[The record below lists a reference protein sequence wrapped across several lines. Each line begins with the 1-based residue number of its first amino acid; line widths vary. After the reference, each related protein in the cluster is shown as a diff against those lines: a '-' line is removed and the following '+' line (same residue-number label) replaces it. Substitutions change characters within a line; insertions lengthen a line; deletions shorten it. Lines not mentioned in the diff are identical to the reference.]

1 MFFNFKKDRKK
12 NNIDFLIVGLGNPTK
27 EYENTRHNAGFMA
40 LDYIADRLNV
50 NIKKNKFDALFA
62 DTKLNDKRI
71 FLVKPQTYMNLS
83 GESVFKF
90 VSFYKIF
97 IENIV
102 VISDDISLPVGKI
115 RIRRK
120 GSHGGHNGL
129 KNIINLLGSDNFPRI
144 KIGVG
149 AKPSDWNLA
158 DWVLSK
164 FSNDEL
170 RIMDNGVKNSFNA
183 LKVITNEGV
192 DKAMNEFN

>member
-50 NIKKNKFDALFA
+50 NIKENKFDALFA

>member
-170 RIMDNGVKNSFNA
+170 RIMDNGVKNSFA
-183 LKVITNEGV
+183 
-192 DKAMNEFN
+192 

>member
-1 MFFNFKKDRKK
+1 
-12 NNIDFLIVGLGNPTK
+12 
-27 EYENTRHNAGFMA
+27 
-40 LDYIADRLNV
+40 
-50 NIKKNKFDALFA
+50 
-62 DTKLNDKRI
+62 
-71 FLVKPQTYMNLS
+71 MNLS

>member
-1 MFFNFKKDRKK
+1 MFFNFKKARKK

-50 NIKKNKFDALFA
+50 NIKENKFDALFA